1 MSNIEF
7 FLDRHRI
14 SWEHNIDRQLNP
26 TRKFEGNPILEGEHP
41 WEASFVAVYG
51 NVLPREGGGFRIW
64 YHAGA
69 KGHQSDKM
77 LCYAESD
84 DGFNWKRIMVSDQPY
99 GGVSPTNIVLGPKPT
114 VAVPCVIE
122 NHHSDDPNES
132 LLLMFNSYVR
142 DYPELTD
149 VMQGATRWCFT
160 RWCFVAASP
169 NGLTWSPPKGRL
181 AIPDKADCPISI
193 LWDAVNRRHIAYLR
207 GNRKPQ
213 PFDPNQ

>member
-1 MSNIEF
+1 MSNIEL

-26 TRKFEGNPILEGEHP
+26 PRKFEGNPILEGEHP

-99 GGVSPTNIVLGPKPT
+99 GGVSHTYVAT
-114 VAVPCVIE
+114 VNP
-122 NHHSDDPNES
+122 NHLIPINGGRTLNRHMSVTCGLLCRETSSIGQTQLRYYDAMKAIMIHLDRFSRWPSPGVTTSS
-132 LLLMFNSYVR
+132 LDFSAL
-142 DYPELTD
+142 
-149 VMQGATRWCFT
+149 
-160 RWCFVAASP
+160 
-169 NGLTWSPPKGRL
+169 
-181 AIPDKADCPISI
+181 
-193 LWDAVNRRHIAYLR
+193 
-207 GNRKPQ
+207 
-213 PFDPNQ
+213 

>member
-1 MSNIEF
+1 MSNIEL

-69 KGHQSDKM
+69 KGRQSDKM

-122 NHHSDDPNES
+122 NHHIDDPNDS

-149 VMQGATRWCFT
+149 VMQGATRWCF
-160 RWCFVAASP
+160 VAASP

-181 AIPDKADCPISI
+181 AIPAKADCPISI
-193 LWDAVNRRHIAYLR
+193 
-207 GNRKPQ
+207 
-213 PFDPNQ
+213 

>member
-1 MSNIEF
+1 
-7 FLDRHRI
+7 
-14 SWEHNIDRQLNP
+14 
-26 TRKFEGNPILEGEHP
+26 
-41 WEASFVAVYG
+41 
-51 NVLPREGGGFRIW
+51 
-64 YHAGA
+64 
-69 KGHQSDKM
+69 
-77 LCYAESD
+77 
-84 DGFNWKRIMVSDQPY
+84 MVSDQPY

-122 NHHSDDPNES
+122 NYHSDDPNES

-149 VMQGATRWCFT
+149 VMQGATRWCF
-160 RWCFVAASP
+160 VATSP

-181 AIPDKADCPISI
+181 AIPGKADCPISI
-193 LWDAVNRRHIAYLR
+193 VWDAVNRRYIAYLR